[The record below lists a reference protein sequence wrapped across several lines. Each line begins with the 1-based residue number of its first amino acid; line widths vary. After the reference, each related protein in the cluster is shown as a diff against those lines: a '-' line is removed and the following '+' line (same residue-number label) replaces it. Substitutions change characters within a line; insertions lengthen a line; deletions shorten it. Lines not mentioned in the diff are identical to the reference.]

1 MQYLV
6 NTKFHLTRGKLIS
19 HCHTNMT
26 QKAVMKNKKNI
37 LMKNKGGGEKLLTFI
52 MLDI

>member
-26 QKAVMKNKKNI
+26 QKAVMKKKNI